1 MESQKSIENE
11 LVGCED
17 LLIFESKDIITGG
30 TDNIPSIGFSK
41 KVHAQLIRPWQ
52 HAVVVKLLGRHIGYK
67 ALCNWL
73 ETLWSSTL
81 GFSIIDLE
89 NDYFIFSFKVEGDV
103 EFALT
108 QGPWTIMGHYLIV
121 QPWTFQF
128 DASMQEIHLI
138 IAWIRLLS
146 MAFHY
151 YYKRMLRKL
160 RQIIGM
166 SQKKQAAIKTS
177 HNENQNSELVTTLT
191 TITKPTTNINSVSLK
206 DISTSNFDSHKAQP
220 QEDPRNHAILGKTM
234 NMDDD
239 DDNSEYMGESKNVME
254 SFEKDISLDDENAI
268 DRAALQNFRRSFKS
282 LTNNYKPTL
291 VVILESQISGIKA
304 DDFIQKNGFDKSYR
318 VEVNGFSRGIWLL
331 WKGFFEENLGRIVSS
346 IQGLWLVSGD
356 FNSILYA
363 SEKQGRP
370 ILVRFQKSDK
380 RKKGH
385 MPFRG
390 SPFLGRN
397 TLVSELWEGLDNAW
411 GRNTMF
417 FHQKTRRRWNRIDA
431 ITNDSGQWLNDTK
444 YIKQYAV
451 GCFSALYTEENNN
464 LQPYLSN
471 FFFPVLDGASL
482 SLVNGLV
489 NDMEIKNV
497 VFSMKPL
504 KAPRVDGLNAI
515 FYQSQWSVVGPS
527 ICHFVKEEVMPSM
540 RNNKGTKGQ
549 MAIKMDL
556 KKSYD
561 RLSRS
566 FIHETLLEAGI
577 PTDFVQ
583 IIMECV
589 TTIQMNLLR
598 NGELINEFRPS
609 KGIRQGD
616 PISAYIFVLFIERLG
631 HGICHTV
638 NMGRWKPIR
647 LSQHCIFLTYLFFAD
662 DILLLAEALCEQATI
677 LCSVLG
683 TYCSGSGARPPGD
696 VKGEDQVFWT
706 ESNNW
711 VFTMKCAYNV
721 ISIAKH
727 RDEGQIWK
735 IIWQTEGPQSFHIAL
750 TLDANYLRGTIAAI
764 FLILQH
770 STCPQSLSFHFLLA
784 RFEPEL
790 ISSIKSTFPYLN
802 FKIYGFDSKRVHG
815 KISRSIR
822 QGLDQPLNYAK
833 NLSC

>member
-160 RQIIGM
+160 RQII
-166 SQKKQAAIKTS
+166 A
-177 HNENQNSELVTTLT
+177 LT

-331 WKGFFEENLGRIVSS
+331 WKGFFE
-346 IQGLWLVSGD
+346 
-356 FNSILYA
+356 
-363 SEKQGRP
+363 
-370 ILVRFQKSDK
+370 
-380 RKKGH
+380 
-385 MPFRG
+385 
-390 SPFLGRN
+390 
-397 TLVSELWEGLDNAW
+397 
-411 GRNTMF
+411 
-417 FHQKTRRRWNRIDA
+417 
-431 ITNDSGQWLNDTK
+431 WLNDTK